1 MHEAGHDIRP
11 RFDYH
16 RCATPPMEAM
26 MDDDTMTAIADL
38 RRRVEE
44 LEDEL
49 DLTKTELR
57 NLTMRVNRLE

>member
-1 MHEAGHDIRP
+1 
-11 RFDYH
+11 
-16 RCATPPMEAM
+16 MEAM

-49 DLTKTELR
+49 DLTKTELQ